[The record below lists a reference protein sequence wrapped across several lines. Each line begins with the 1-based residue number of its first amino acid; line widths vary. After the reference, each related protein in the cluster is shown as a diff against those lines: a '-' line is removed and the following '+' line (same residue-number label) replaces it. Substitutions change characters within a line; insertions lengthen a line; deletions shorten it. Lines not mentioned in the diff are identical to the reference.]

1 MIDLDKLS
9 ALEKAATPGPWYAW
23 RRDGLDEVPHST
35 DGGIFTIS
43 KEMCVKNWQK
53 RDPSVDPFPLSEEV
67 VVGCTEYFSMPHQY
81 QTFEFIAEMRNQLP
95 DLIACIDQ
103 QAARIKELDD
113 AVSGPLENITKL
125 LETVNADTIFAGVIQ
140 TWKNENQTL
149 KSQIADLEKR
159 NADLGAQVAAL
170 KEIAVEGW
178 AVAEFGGEQE
188 GQDYHLYFREWN
200 IDRESYRKE
209 ARELLQAEH
218 PEVFR

>member
-23 RRDGLDEVPHST
+23 LDPNNNIEDKCIT
-35 DGGIFTIS
+35 TIP
-43 KEMCVKNWQK
+43 EEQYIREYNALCGK
-53 RDPSVDPFPLSEEV
+53 RWLESNEEV
-67 VVGCTEYFSMPHQY
+67 IGCSEWMRADDADFLL
-81 QTFEFIAEMRNQLP
+81 IVEMRNQLP
-95 DLIACIDQ
+95 YLL
-103 QAARIKELDD
+103 ARIVE
-113 AVSGPLENITKL
+113 
-125 LETVNADTIFAGVIQ
+125 
-140 TWKNENQTL
+140 
-149 KSQIADLEKR
+149 LEKR
-159 NADLGAQVAAL
+159 NADLEAQVAAL

-218 PEVFR
+218 PEAFR